1 MGNLP
6 KNILDAKRYK
16 KKVKHLVGKLQLIT
30 PSLSVVPPII
40 PLSSPFTSFA
50 APPFNRRVIPQFS
63 INVILVLV
71 LVLSTFVGYFT
82 RRTL

>member
-1 MGNLP
+1 M
-6 KNILDAKRYK
+6 

-63 INVILVLV
+63 TNVILV
-71 LVLSTFVGYFT
+71 LVLSTFVGY
-82 RRTL
+82 LY